1 MRVKVYLNKII
12 LMKIIFID
20 GDCYTMSLSSDIA
33 NQLLGPLPVTTG
45 TATPRKIKL
54 LIGGNNSLEG
64 VSGNSI
70 LTNATDISEIT
81 NTDLLKYVANRNVAG
96 YLYAFVSF
104 SISKNSVLEPGVLTT
119 FLLLV
124 L

>member
-20 GDCYTMSLSSDIA
+20 PGFLYYGLSSDIA

-64 VSGNSI
+64 VRKFYIN
-70 LTNATDISEIT
+70 
-81 NTDLLKYVANRNVAG
+81 
-96 YLYAFVSF
+96 
-104 SISKNSVLEPGVLTT
+104 
-119 FLLLV
+119 
-124 L
+124 